1 MPLYLWK
8 ASYTADGT
16 KGLLKEGGTKRRAA
30 VQQAIEKAG
39 GKLHAFYYAF
49 GEADLYGIAEF
60 PDHTSAAA
68 VSLADNAA
76 GTATLRTTVL
86 LTPEEM
92 DAAAKKTVSYR
103 PPGA

>member
-1 MPLYLWK
+1 MPLYLWE

-16 KGLLKEGGTKRRAA
+16 KGLLKEGGSKRRAA
-30 VQQAIEKAG
+30 VQQAIEKVG

-49 GEADLYGIAEF
+49 GEADLCGSAEF

-68 VSLADNAA
+68 VSLAVNAA
-76 GTATLRTTVL
+76 GTATLRTTIL

>member
-1 MPLYLWK
+1 MPLYLWE

-16 KGLLKEGGTKRRAA
+16 KGLLKEGGTNAVRQCSRRWRRRAGSCSLSISPSVELTCTA
-30 VQQAIEKAG
+30 SQNSPIILQ
-39 GKLHAFYYAF
+39 
-49 GEADLYGIAEF
+49 
-60 PDHTSAAA
+60 PRRSAWRSTPP
-68 VSLADNAA
+68 V
-76 GTATLRTTVL
+76 TATLRTTAL

>member
-1 MPLYLWK
+1 MPLYLWE
-8 ASYTADGT
+8 ANYTAEGT

-30 VQQAIEKAG
+30 VQQAVEKAG

-49 GEADLYGIAEF
+49 GKTDVFGIAEF
-60 PDHTSAAA
+60 PDHATAAA
-68 VSLADNAA
+68 VSMAVNAT
-76 GTATLRTTVL
+76 GLATLRS
-86 LTPEEM
+86 TPLVTAEEM